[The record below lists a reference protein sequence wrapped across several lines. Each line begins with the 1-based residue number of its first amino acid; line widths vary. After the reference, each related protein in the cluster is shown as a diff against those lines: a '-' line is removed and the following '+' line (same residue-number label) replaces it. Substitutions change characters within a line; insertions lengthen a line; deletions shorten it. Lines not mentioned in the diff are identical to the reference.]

1 MMNVCCGEAGLCFL
15 LNALHLISN
24 RQGLSDGWM
33 EEQVKRS
40 VGLMKRRALGFH
52 NEVLASLI
60 RMIYTALCVQWL

>member
-40 VGLMKRRALGFH
+40 VGLMKRRAGGI
-52 NEVLASLI
+52 S
-60 RMIYTALCVQWL
+60 

>member
-33 EEQVKRS
+33 DGRTGEEECGVNEEKSR
-40 VGLMKRRALGFH
+40 GDFIMKCL
-52 NEVLASLI
+52 LALI
-60 RMIYTALCVQWL
+60 RMIYTALCV